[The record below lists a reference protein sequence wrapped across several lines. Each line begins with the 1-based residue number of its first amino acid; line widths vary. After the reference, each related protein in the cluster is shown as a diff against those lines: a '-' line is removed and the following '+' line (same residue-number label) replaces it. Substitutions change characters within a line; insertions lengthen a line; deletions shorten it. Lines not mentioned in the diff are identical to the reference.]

1 MCVLARAVRVCMCVL
16 HSEAGMLSVAL
27 HRSQGNRKG
36 SAGGMCWALIQHVD
50 QRGAE
55 GQVPQLATEALC

>member
-1 MCVLARAVRVCMCVL
+1 MLAWAARVCMCAL
-16 HSEAGMLSVAL
+16 HSEAGMLSVPL

-36 SAGGMCWALIQHVD
+36 SAGGMRWALIQHVN

-55 GQVPQLATEALC
+55 GQVP